1 MAGESAKVET
11 WRKIN
16 WPGVIAGVLL
26 IALPF
31 LGRWWIFQLGVEEVG
46 KAAFLVMAVSPFGI
60 DVSLFGESVAI
71 SPLLWW
77 LILGLKIGIVY
88 LGVLL
93 LIGSILPISNRNAGI
108 AELFVHFSA
117 RKLLWLVV
125 VFVVILFIICALVNY
140 VPSMLGL
147 PIQLEVPYLIGIKP
161 LSLTLGDNL
170 GLTIPVIMRFTQ
182 AFAVAVVA
190 AVLGVVAL
198 IYQKRLLNEE
208 G

>member
-1 MAGESAKVET
+1 MAEESAKFET

-16 WPGVIAGVLL
+16 LPGVIAGVLL
-26 IALPF
+26 ILLPF
-31 LGRWWIFQLGVEEVG
+31 LGRWWIFQLGIEESG
-46 KAAFLVMAVSPFGI
+46 RAAFLVMAVSPFGI

-77 LILGLKIGIVY
+77 LILGLKLGIIY

-93 LIGSILPISNRNAGI
+93 VSGSLLTISDRHTTI

-117 RKLLWLVV
+117 RKLLWIVIVFIVV
-125 VFVVILFIICALVNY
+125 LLIICALVNY

-147 PIQLEVPYLIGIKP
+147 PIQLEIPYLVGIKP
-161 LSLTLGDNL
+161 LTLNLGDSL
-170 GLTIPVIMRFTQ
+170 EITIPVVMRFTQ
-182 AFAVAVVA
+182 AFGLAVVA

-198 IYQKRLLNEE
+198 IYQKKLL
-208 G
+208 